1 MYFFQGT
8 IIFTLVSIK
17 IVTYFDIIQPFE
29 LHLNSYKLS
38 LFLLTYLA
46 TAEISVTEFQELIF
60 LKMINTLY
68 ILY

>member
-1 MYFFQGT
+1 M
-8 IIFTLVSIK
+8 SIK
-17 IVTYFDIIQPFE
+17 IVTSFDIIQPFK
-29 LHLNSYKLS
+29 LHLNSYKLENYLY
-38 LFLLTYLA
+38 LFLLTYIA